1 VLKIDLVNI
10 VVIFEFRD
18 VYLVYLVN
26 SFLLYFNFDRSSTTD
41 VNKVDLKLVSRL
53 DSAEIP

>member
-1 VLKIDLVNI
+1 MLKIDLVNI